1 LYECIGTPF
10 IVTIPATG
18 CTYEELRYRIL
29 AHMRRFISN
38 KGDGGRS
45 MLLDATAQYSQSAGD
60 DRLSN
65 AFAIAGHS
73 WYSYNISDA
82 GDIIKDDEGMVPLEN
97 SGVISVDWTD
107 DALGNL
113 RDEQAEQQIDLDPS
127 CKSGESEGGLTLKQC
142 LEHFTATEVLS
153 EQDTWYCSKCKQHV
167 RAKKTLALWSVPRL
181 LVVHLKRFSD
191 EEGYGG
197 REKVDTLVRFPLEG
211 LDMGPYLRGGGI
223 SCAGSEAE
231 NNEAPIYDLYAVSN
245 HYGGSGFGHYTAY
258 GYAPGCREWHLFD
271 DSSVSKVSPDQICST
286 AAYVLFYKLRTFDAK
301 DPSP

>member
-1 LYECIGTPF
+1 
-10 IVTIPATG
+10 
-18 CTYEELRYRIL
+18 
-29 AHMRRFISN
+29 
-38 KGDGGRS
+38 
-45 MLLDATAQYSQSAGD
+45 MLLTCT
-60 DRLSN
+60 
-65 AFAIAGHS
+65 
-73 WYSYNISDA
+73 
-82 GDIIKDDEGMVPLEN
+82 VTP
-97 SGVISVDWTD
+97 T
-107 DALGNL
+107 
-113 RDEQAEQQIDLDPS
+113 
-127 CKSGESEGGLTLKQC
+127 ESEGGLTLKQC

-197 REKVDTLVRFPLEG
+197 RSLSLFLFLSLSFFLSLSLSLSLARARALSLVLASLVLACTRKVRTKKRREENMHGNCFLMCPAPPSLSLFREKVDTLVRFPLEG